1 MKQTIMRT
9 TIIENHHVYGWKT
22 CTACIQ
28 YERCDFSKNV
38 IYRFSQG

>member
-1 MKQTIMRT
+1 MKQTVKIGLK
-9 TIIENHHVYGWKT
+9 IENHYVYGWKT

-28 YERCDFSKNV
+28 CEHCDFSKNV